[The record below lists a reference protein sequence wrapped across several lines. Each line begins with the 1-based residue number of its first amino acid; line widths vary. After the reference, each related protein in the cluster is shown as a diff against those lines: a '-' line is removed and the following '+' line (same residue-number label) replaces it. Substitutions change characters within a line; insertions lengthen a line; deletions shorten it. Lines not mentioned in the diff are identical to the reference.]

1 MNQHFIKNIQ
11 VMQVDITTLAVDAIV
26 NAANSS
32 LLGGGGVDGAIHK
45 AAGPKL
51 KEYCRSLGGCQSGK
65 AKITPGFNLPA
76 RYVIHTVGPIWGQG
90 DEEKLLSACYRNA
103 MALAAEYA
111 CKCIAFPAI
120 STGAYGYPA
129 DLAAMVAVQEIVRSL
144 EEMNC
149 QIEVILT
156 CRSDDSCKY
165 LHDALIQVSGSNR
178 SVQ

>member
-1 MNQHFIKNIQ
+1 
-11 VMQVDITTLAVDAIV
+11 
-26 NAANSS
+26 
-32 LLGGGGVDGAIHK
+32 
-45 AAGPKL
+45 
-51 KEYCRSLGGCQSGK
+51 
-65 AKITPGFNLPA
+65 
-76 RYVIHTVGPIWGQG
+76 
-90 DEEKLLSACYRNA
+90 

-165 LHDALIQVSGSNR
+165 LHDALIQISGSNR
-178 SVQ
+178 PVQ